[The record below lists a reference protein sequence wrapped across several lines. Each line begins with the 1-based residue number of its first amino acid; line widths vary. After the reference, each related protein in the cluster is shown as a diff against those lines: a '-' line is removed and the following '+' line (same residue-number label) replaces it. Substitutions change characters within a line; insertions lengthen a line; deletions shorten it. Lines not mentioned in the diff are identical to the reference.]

1 MLNKIM
7 QSTTKMEVQMTN
19 KKNKKFDTVVMEN
32 VLRHLKKTFCQGEN
46 STNNLQMIDIA
57 LIIASNKSL
66 RKHYRK
72 QLQKIINAIKKFG
85 FTNPLLVDKQL
96 RIIAGELRL
105 LAAKELG
112 MKQIPVI
119 ILEDLT
125 DEEAEAI
132 RILDNRIAEDSEW
145 NYANL
150 QEAIENLGKFDI
162 SFEDL
167 GFETVD
173 YDKIFLNSDS
183 EESEVK
189 NSEQE
194 TADWLDANIPKRA
207 NLWDLWRLG
216 DNFILCANSLLQKAF
231 EILMQGELA
240 QIVITDPPYNCKV
253 NGHVC
258 GLGKVKHN
266 EFAMA
271 SGEMTEAEFAEFISG
286 FMQHLVKF
294 SSDGS
299 LHYIFMDWRNI
310 NILLNQGKKHYT
322 ELKDIA
328 IWDKGQGGMGSMY
341 RSQHEMI
348 PIFKNGK
355 AKHQNHIQLGKYGR
369 YRTNVWDYPG
379 VRAINP
385 EALELLKFHPT
396 PKNVAMLHSIL
407 LDASSKNDIVLD
419 CFGGSG
425 STLLAAE
432 RCKRRARLIEIDPR
446 YVDVCIY
453 RWEKE
458 TGKTAKLVK
467 NYEEIEYGE

>member
-1 MLNKIM
+1 
-7 QSTTKMEVQMTN
+7 MTHKN
-19 KKNKKFDTVVMEN
+19 NKKFDTDVMEN
-32 VLRHLKKTFCQGEN
+32 VLRHLKKTFCQGKN
-46 STNNLQMIDIA
+46 SSNNLQMIDIA

-72 QLQKIINAIKKFG
+72 QLQKLINAIKKFG
-85 FTNPLLVDKQL
+85 FTNPILIDKKL
-96 RIIAGELRL
+96 KIIAGELRL
-105 LAAKELG
+105 LAAKKLG
-112 MKQIPVI
+112 FCQIPVI

-162 SFEDL
+162 NFEDL

-173 YDKIFLNSDS
+173 YDKIFLNNDS
-183 EESEVK
+183 EASEVK

-258 GLGKVKHN
+258 GSGKIKHE

-286 FMQHLVKF
+286 FMQHLVQF
-294 SSDGS
+294 SSNGS

-310 NILLNQGKKHYT
+310 NILLTQGKKYYT

-328 IWDKGQGGMGSMY
+328 IWNKLSAGMGSLY

-385 EALELLKFHPT
+385 ESLELLKFHPT

-407 LDASSKNDIVLD
+407 LDTSSKNDIVLD

-467 NYEEIEYGE
+467 NYEEIENGK

>member
-1 MLNKIM
+1 
-7 QSTTKMEVQMTN
+7 
-19 KKNKKFDTVVMEN
+19 
-32 VLRHLKKTFCQGEN
+32 
-46 STNNLQMIDIA
+46 
-57 LIIASNKSL
+57 
-66 RKHYRK
+66 
-72 QLQKIINAIKKFG
+72 
-85 FTNPLLVDKQL
+85 
-96 RIIAGELRL
+96 
-105 LAAKELG
+105 

>member
-1 MLNKIM
+1 
-7 QSTTKMEVQMTN
+7 MTHKN
-19 KKNKKFDTVVMEN
+19 NKKFDTDVMEN
-32 VLRHLKKTFCQGEN
+32 VLRHLKKTFCQGGN
-46 STNNLQMIDIA
+46 SSNNLQMIDIA

-96 RIIAGELRL
+96 RLLAGELRL

-125 DEEAEAI
+125 EEEAEAI

-173 YDKIFLNSDS
+173 YDKIFLNPDL

-194 TADWLDANIPKRA
+194 NADWLDANIPPKA

-216 DNFILCANSLLQKAF
+216 DHFILCGNSLLQKAF
-231 EILMQGELA
+231 ETLMQGELA

-258 GLGKVKHN
+258 GSGKIKHD

-286 FMQHLVKF
+286 FMQHLVQF
-294 SSDGS
+294 SSNGS

-310 NILLNQGKKHYT
+310 NILLTQGKKYYT

-328 IWDKGQGGMGSMY
+328 IWNKLSAGMGSLY

-379 VRAINP
+379 VRATNP
-385 EALELLKFHPT
+385 ESLELLKFHPT
-396 PKNVAMLHSIL
+396 PKNVGMLHSIL
-407 LDASSKNDIVLD
+407 LDTSSKNDIVLD

-432 RCKRRARLIEIDPR
+432 RSKRRARLIEIDPR

-467 NYEEIEYGE
+467 NYKEIEDGE

>member
-1 MLNKIM
+1 
-7 QSTTKMEVQMTN
+7 MEVQMTN
-19 KKNKKFDTVVMEN
+19 KKNKKFDTDVMEN

-46 STNNLQMIDIA
+46 SSNNLQMIDIA

-66 RKHYRK
+66 RKHSQK
-72 QLQKIINAIKKFG
+72 QLQKLINAIKKFG
-85 FTNPLLVDKQL
+85 FTNPILIDKKL
-96 RIIAGELRL
+96 KIIAGELRL
-105 LAAKELG
+105 LAAKKLG
-112 MKQIPVI
+112 FCQIPVI

-150 QEAIENLGKFDI
+150 QEVIENLGKFDI

-194 TADWLDANIPKRA
+194 NADWLDANIPKKA

-231 EILMQGELA
+231 KILMQGELA
-240 QIVITDPPYNCKV
+240 QIVITDPPYNCKIK
-253 NGHVC
+253 GHVC
-258 GLGKVKHN
+258 GSGKIKHD

-294 SSDGS
+294 SFDGS

-310 NILLNQGKKHYT
+310 NILLTQGKKYYT

-348 PIFKNGK
+348 PIFKNGE

-369 YRTNVWDYPG
+369 YRTNVWNYPG
-379 VRAINP
+379 VRATNP
-385 EALELLKFHPT
+385 ESLELLKLHPT
-396 PKNVAMLHSIL
+396 VKPVSMLHDIL
-407 LDASSKNDIVLD
+407 LDTSSKNDIVLD

-467 NYEEIEYGE
+467 NYKEIEDGE

>member
-1 MLNKIM
+1 
-7 QSTTKMEVQMTN
+7 
-19 KKNKKFDTVVMEN
+19 
-32 VLRHLKKTFCQGEN
+32 
-46 STNNLQMIDIA
+46 
-57 LIIASNKSL
+57 
-66 RKHYRK
+66 
-72 QLQKIINAIKKFG
+72 
-85 FTNPLLVDKQL
+85 
-96 RIIAGELRL
+96 
-105 LAAKELG
+105 
-112 MKQIPVI
+112 
-119 ILEDLT
+119 
-125 DEEAEAI
+125 
-132 RILDNRIAEDSEW
+132 
-145 NYANL
+145 
-150 QEAIENLGKFDI
+150 
-162 SFEDL
+162 
-167 GFETVD
+167 
-173 YDKIFLNSDS
+173 
-183 EESEVK
+183 
-189 NSEQE
+189 
-194 TADWLDANIPKRA
+194 
-207 NLWDLWRLG
+207 
-216 DNFILCANSLLQKAF
+216 
-231 EILMQGELA
+231 MQGELA

-258 GLGKVKHN
+258 GLGKIKHE

-310 NILLNQGKKHYT
+310 NILLNQGKKYYT

-328 IWDKGQGGMGSMY
+328 IWNKLSAGMGSLY

-369 YRTNVWDYPG
+369 YRSNVWDYPG
-379 VRAINP
+379 VRATNP
-385 EALELLKFHPT
+385 ESLELLKFHPT

-467 NYEEIEYGE
+467 NYKEIEDGE

>member
-1 MLNKIM
+1 
-7 QSTTKMEVQMTN
+7 MTS
-19 KKNKKFDTVVMEN
+19 KKNKKFDSNVMEN

-46 STNNLQMIDIA
+46 SSNNLQMIDIA

-145 NYANL
+145 NYENL
-150 QEAIENLGKFDI
+150 QEVIENLGKFDI
-162 SFEDL
+162 CFEDL

-173 YDKIFLNSDS
+173 YDKIILFNDSSEKEVHNSDK
-183 EESEVK
+183 EDE
-189 NSEQE
+189 N
-194 TADWLDANIPKRA
+194 WLEANIPKRA
-207 NLWDLWRLG
+207 NKGDLWRLG
-216 DNFILCANSLLQKAF
+216 DHFIYCGDSRLASSFGIVLQNEEAK
-231 EILMQGELA
+231 
-240 QIVITDPPYNCKV
+240 IVITDTPYNSKI
-253 NGHVC
+253 NGQVC
-258 GLGKVKHN
+258 GLGKIKHE
-266 EFAMA
+266 EFEMA
-271 SGEMTEAEFAEFISG
+271 SGEMSDSEFGEFISQ
-286 FMQHLVKF
+286 FMQNLTQF
-294 SSDGS
+294 SVDGS
-299 LHYIFMDWRNI
+299 LSYLFIDWRNLY
-310 NILLNQGKKHYT
+310 ILLNQGYKYYS
-322 ELKDIA
+322 ELLNIA
-328 IWDKGQGGMGSMY
+328 VWNKETGGMGSFY
-341 RSQHEMI
+341 RSKHELVA
-348 PIFKNGK
+348 IFKKGK
-355 AKHQNHIQLGKYGR
+355 AKHQNHIQLGKNGR

-379 VRAINP
+379 ISATNP
-385 EALELLKFHPT
+385 KSLELLKLHPT
-396 PKNVAMLHSIL
+396 VKPVALLHDIL

-432 RCKRRARLIEIDPR
+432 RCKRRARLIEINPR

-458 TGKTAKLVK
+458 TGKKVKLVK
-467 NYEEIEYGE
+467 NYEEINNGK

>member
-467 NYEEIEYGE
+467 NYEEIENGK

>member
-1 MLNKIM
+1 
-7 QSTTKMEVQMTN
+7 MTN
-19 KKNKKFDTVVMEN
+19 KKNKKFDTDVMEN

-46 STNNLQMIDIA
+46 SSNNLQMIDIA

-85 FTNPLLVDKQL
+85 FTNPILVDKQL

-145 NYANL
+145 NYENL
-150 QEAIENLGKFDI
+150 KEAIENLGKFDI

-173 YDKIFLNSDS
+173 YDKIFLNNDS

-194 TADWLDANIPKRA
+194 NADWLDANIPKRA

-258 GLGKVKHN
+258 GLGKIKHN

-328 IWDKGQGGMGSMY
+328 IWDKTQGGMGLMY

-369 YRTNVWDYPG
+369 YRTNIWEYPG
-379 VRAINP
+379 IRATNP
-385 EALELLKFHPT
+385 ASLELLKLHPT
-396 PKNVAMLHSIL
+396 VKPVSMLHDIL
-407 LDASSKNDIVLD
+407 LDTSSKNDIVLD

-467 NYEEIEYGE
+467 NYEEIEYGKEN

>member
-1 MLNKIM
+1 
-7 QSTTKMEVQMTN
+7 MTH
-19 KKNKKFDTVVMEN
+19 KKNKKFDTDVMEN

-46 STNNLQMIDIA
+46 SSNNLQMIDIA

-66 RKHYRK
+66 LKHYRK
-72 QLQKIINAIKKFG
+72 QLQKLINAIKKFG
-85 FTNPLLVDKQL
+85 FTNPILIDKKL
-96 RIIAGELRL
+96 KIIAGELRL
-105 LAAKELG
+105 LAAKKLG
-112 MKQIPVI
+112 FCQIPVI

-125 DEEAEAI
+125 DEEVEAI

-194 TADWLDANIPKRA
+194 TADWLDTNIPKRA

-253 NGHVC
+253 NGHLC
-258 GLGKVKHN
+258 GSGKIKHE

-310 NILLNQGKKHYT
+310 NILLNQGKKYYT

-328 IWDKGQGGMGSMY
+328 IWNKLSAGMGSLY

-369 YRTNVWDYPG
+369 YHTNVWDYPG

-385 EALELLKFHPT
+385 ESLELLKFHPT

-407 LDASSKNDIVLD
+407 LDTSSKNDIVLD

-467 NYEEIEYGE
+467 NYEEIEDGE

>member
-1 MLNKIM
+1 
-7 QSTTKMEVQMTN
+7 MTN
-19 KKNKKFDTVVMEN
+19 KKNKKFDTDVMKN

-46 STNNLQMIDIA
+46 SSNNLQMIDIA

-96 RIIAGELRL
+96 RLLAGELRL

-125 DEEAEAI
+125 EEEAEAI

-173 YDKIFLNSDS
+173 YDKIFLNNDS

-189 NSEQE
+189 NSEQA

-240 QIVITDPPYNCKV
+240 QIVITDPPYNCKIK
-253 NGHVC
+253 GHVC
-258 GLGKVKHN
+258 GLGKIKHE

-271 SGEMTEAEFAEFISG
+271 SGEMTEAEFAEFISD
-286 FMQHLVKF
+286 FMQYLVKF

-310 NILLNQGKKHYT
+310 NILLNQGKKYYT

-328 IWDKGQGGMGSMY
+328 IWNKLSAGMGSLY

-355 AKHQNHIQLGKYGR
+355 AKHQNHIQLGKYDR
-369 YRTNVWDYPG
+369 YRSNVWDYPG
-379 VRAINP
+379 VRATNP
-385 EALELLKFHPT
+385 ESLELLKFHPT

-467 NYEEIEYGE
+467 NYEEIENGK

>member
-1 MLNKIM
+1 MNTIKLDPEA
-7 QSTTKMEVQMTN
+7 MESAMRHFR
-19 KKNKKFDTVVMEN
+19 KVVLEGKHPN
-32 VLRHLKKTFCQGEN
+32 
-46 STNNLQMIDIA
+46 NNLQMIDIA
-57 LIIASNKSL
+57 SIIARNKSL
-66 RKHYRK
+66 RKHSQK
-72 QLQKIINAIKKFG
+72 QLQKLINAIKKFG
-85 FTNPLLVDKQL
+85 FTNPILIDKKL
-96 RIIAGELRL
+96 KIIAGELRL
-105 LAAKELG
+105 LAAKKLG
-112 MKQIPVI
+112 FCQIPVI

-125 DEEAEAI
+125 DEEVEAI

-173 YDKIFLNSDS
+173 YDKIFLNNDS

-258 GLGKVKHN
+258 GLGKIKHN

-328 IWDKGQGGMGSMY
+328 IWDKTQGGMGLMY

-355 AKHQNHIQLGKYGR
+355 AKHQFIREATITNENGTREKIPFIQLFAQKIVQDAIKNDGPSRKMLLQNLNLLNFDFWQMIENKAFEDFEPETSEEDEKFYKDTLR
-369 YRTNVWDYPG
+369 KILEDYYRN
-379 VRAINP
+379 NP
-385 EALELLKFHPT
+385 ENL
-396 PKNVAMLHSIL
+396 
-407 LDASSKNDIVLD
+407 
-419 CFGGSG
+419 
-425 STLLAAE
+425 
-432 RCKRRARLIEIDPR
+432 
-446 YVDVCIY
+446 
-453 RWEKE
+453 
-458 TGKTAKLVK
+458 
-467 NYEEIEYGE
+467 

>member
-1 MLNKIM
+1 
-7 QSTTKMEVQMTN
+7 MEVKMSH
-19 KKNKKFDTVVMEN
+19 KNNIKFDTDVMKN

-46 STNNLQMIDIA
+46 SSNNLQMIDIA

-96 RIIAGELRL
+96 RLLAGELRL

-132 RILDNRIAEDSEW
+132 RVLDNRIAEDSEW

-173 YDKIFLNSDS
+173 YDKIFLNNDS

-194 TADWLDANIPKRA
+194 TADWLDVNIPKKA

-258 GLGKVKHN
+258 GSGKIKHD

-310 NILLNQGKKHYT
+310 NIVLNQGKKYYT

-328 IWDKGQGGMGSMY
+328 IWNKLSAGMGSLY

-369 YRTNVWDYPG
+369 YRSNVWDYPG
-379 VRAINP
+379 VRATNP
-385 EALELLKFHPT
+385 ESLELLKFHPT

-467 NYEEIEYGE
+467 NYEEIEDGE

>member
-1 MLNKIM
+1 MSHKN
-7 QSTTKMEVQMTN
+7 
-19 KKNKKFDTVVMEN
+19 NKKFDTDVMEN
-32 VLRHLKKTFCQGEN
+32 VLRHLKKTLCQGEN
-46 STNNLQMIDIA
+46 SSNNLQMIDIA
-57 LIIASNKSL
+57 SIIARNKSL
-66 RKHYRK
+66 RKHSQK
-72 QLQKIINAIKKFG
+72 QLQKLINAIKKFG
-85 FTNPLLVDKQL
+85 FTNPILIDKKL
-96 RIIAGELRL
+96 KIIAGELRL
-105 LAAKELG
+105 LAAKKLG
-112 MKQIPVI
+112 FCQIPVI
-119 ILEDLT
+119 ILDDLT

-150 QEAIENLGKFDI
+150 QEVIENLGKFDI
-162 SFEDL
+162 NFEDL

-173 YDKIFLNSDS
+173 YDKIFLNDDS

-194 TADWLDANIPKRA
+194 NADWLDANIPPKA

-216 DNFILCANSLLQKAF
+216 DHFILCGNSLLQKAF

-240 QIVITDPPYNCKV
+240 QIVITDPPYNCKIK
-253 NGHVC
+253 GHVC
-258 GLGKVKHN
+258 GSGKIKHN

-310 NILLNQGKKHYT
+310 NILLNQGKKYYT

-328 IWDKGQGGMGSMY
+328 IWNKLSAGMGSLY

-379 VRAINP
+379 VRATNP
-385 EALELLKFHPT
+385 ESLELLKFHPT
-396 PKNVAMLHSIL
+396 PKNVGMLHSIL
-407 LDASSKNDIVLD
+407 LDTSSKNDIVLD

-432 RCKRRARLIEIDPR
+432 RSKRRARLIEIDPR

-467 NYEEIEYGE
+467 NYKEIEDGE